1 MSKNKQYKQYKAN
14 GGTLTFAEW
23 IRSDLN
29 NEVQQTVAQYKNAS
43 GYCAAANNYQPCITG
58 NTVLGV
64 NKYLIFAGV
73 AIAIGAI
80 AYGVYQNR
88 KGRVAVAAVK

>member
-1 MSKNKQYKQYKAN
+1 MYKQYKAN

-23 IRSDLN
+23 IRSNLDK
-29 NEVQQTVAQYKNAS
+29 EVKQEVAEYKNAS

-64 NKYLIFAGV
+64 NKYLIYAGV
-73 AIAIGAI
+73 AITITAIVV
-80 AYGVYQNR
+80 GVYQKRKNR
-88 KGRVAVAAVK
+88 VAAVAVK